1 MDAVFV
7 DSNVLIYSQD
17 TSEPLKQRQARSW
30 LEHLWRTR
38 SGRVSFQVLR
48 EVYVNLTRKVP
59 NPLPVAS
66 ARNIVRLF
74 LEWNPRPE
82 APEFF
87 ETAWEIESKFNL
99 SWWDSMIVA
108 AAHLMECRYLLTGD
122 LQEGAH
128 LNKLV
133 VINPF
138 SISWEALGG
147 AGFR

>member
-17 TSEPLKQRQARSW
+17 RSEPLKQRRARSW
-30 LEHLWRTR
+30 LGHLWRTR

-48 EVYVNLTRKVP
+48 EVYVNLTRNVP

-66 ARNIVRLF
+66 ARNLVRLF

-82 APEFF
+82 GPEFF
-87 ETAWEIESKFNL
+87 ETAWKIESEFHL
-99 SWWDSMIVA
+99 SWWDSMIVGA
-108 AAHLMECRYLLTGD
+108 GQLMKCRYLLTED
-122 LQEGAH
+122 LQEGAQ
-128 LNKLV
+128 LNGLV

-138 SISWEALGG
+138 SIPWEALGG
-147 AGFR
+147 RG